1 MSEEKP
7 HYNVLIA
14 TPGRNVEIEYL
25 KSFAET
31 VDHLTKEGISWKF
44 VTGYSAQ
51 VDGAREATVMNDNF
65 LDIFSNLPMLGKA
78 TYDKMV
84 WIDSDISWSVE
95 DFMSVY
101 ESDYDIVSG
110 VYSNDRGLPMFS
122 VNGTSENNHELVKL
136 DVPFEASHIGFGF
149 VAVKQG
155 IFEVMPR
162 PWFGS
167 EFMKVK
173 NDAGEE
179 KLIPYGEDYSWS
191 IRARKA
197 GFKIFV
203 DPNVKLLHHKKI
215 AVAVKV

>member
-1 MSEEKP
+1 MNKLP

-31 VDHLTKEGISWKF
+31 VDHLTKEGITWKF
-44 VTGYSAQ
+44 INGYSAQ
-51 VDGAREATVMNDNF
+51 VAGARESTIMNSEF
-65 LDIFSNLPMLGKA
+65 LDIFKNEPLLGTA
-78 TYDKMV
+78 TYDKVV
-84 WIDSDISWSVE
+84 WIDSDISWTVE
-95 DFMSVY
+95 NFMKVY

-122 VNGTSENNHELVKL
+122 VNGTTDNNHQLVKL

-155 IFEVMPR
+155 VFEVLPR
-162 PWFGS
+162 PWFES

-173 NDAGEE
+173 SEDGQERV
-179 KLIPYGEDYSWS
+179 IPFGEDYSWS
-191 IRARKA
+191 IKATRA